1 MHYSS
6 HLPKDKIIFRLA
18 ILITIEVLLVVSSF
32 GISTYIESQSTAIGN
47 TINIAGRNRYLT
59 SNFLLELEKVSHGS
73 AHIENLT
80 NARDALNT
88 NILFLRSGG
97 HIASSSGDIFLEPLS
112 AKYLDK
118 WDEISEKGSALNQ
131 YVGLLGQEITTS
143 AASNASGST
152 NELQLTPP
160 LSSPAEALKDTASIE
175 TTALQLIASS
185 DDLTRQLSEDDR
197 ISSQNFVFTQTI
209 FIIGAAL
216 VGGFIL
222 YVMNRL
228 LRPISLI
235 IKATEEVKKGNLSI
249 SPIADCDR
257 RDEIGVLAASF
268 NSMIKRLAEY
278 ERMQRD
284 FINIAAHELRTPIQP
299 ILGLSATIR
308 EGILNLGKQLQMMQ
322 REEPVYKEPH
332 NKASTSTIPS
342 RPDSTDRPSL
352 SPSSIDK
359 MVLMLDVI
367 NRNAKRLEKM
377 TSNLLDLSRIEN
389 DKPLE
394 LRKEK
399 FDLRKKIENVI
410 NDIYSTISDNKD
422 IRIRFESDANK
433 ASIMIE
439 GDKERIFEVLS
450 NLLNN
455 AIKFTKQGEV
465 VIVLNERDGQ
475 AIVSVRD
482 SGSGIAPEIYPNLFT
497 KFATKSEK
505 GIGLGLFLA
514 KNIVESHGGNIWAE
528 NNSDGKGAT
537 FAFSIPI
544 LT

>member
-143 AASNASGST
+143 ATSNASGSI